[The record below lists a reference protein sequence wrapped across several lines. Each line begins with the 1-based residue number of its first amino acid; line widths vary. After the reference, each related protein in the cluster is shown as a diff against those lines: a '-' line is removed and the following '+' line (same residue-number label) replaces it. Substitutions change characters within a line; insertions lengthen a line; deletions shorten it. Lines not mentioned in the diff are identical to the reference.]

1 MNDIDK
7 ATNAKFQ
14 VEQKQRSEA
23 RERKE
28 TSGEWENRVIN
39 GNHHYF
45 NFINYRCILFSISNQ
60 LVIRG
65 STKIHCY
72 ID

>member
-14 VEQKQRSEA
+14 VEQKQRVEA

-28 TSGEWENRVIN
+28 NSGEWENRVSVVS
-39 GNHHYF
+39 YTLPD
-45 NFINYRCILFSISNQ
+45 LFLKSSCFTVFQISW
-60 LVIRG
+60 
-65 STKIHCY
+65 
-72 ID
+72 

>member
-14 VEQKQRSEA
+14 VEQKQRVEA

-28 TSGEWENRVIN
+28 NSGEWENRVSVVSD
-39 GNHHYF
+39 F
-45 NFINYRCILFSISNQ
+45 A
-60 LVIRG
+60 
-65 STKIHCY
+65 
-72 ID
+72 

>member
-14 VEQKQRSEA
+14 VEQKQRVEA

-28 TSGEWENRVIN
+28 NSGEWENRVSVVS
-39 GNHHYF
+39 YTLPD
-45 NFINYRCILFSISNQ
+45 LFLKASCFTVFQISW
-60 LVIRG
+60 
-65 STKIHCY
+65 
-72 ID
+72 

>member
-14 VEQKQRSEA
+14 VEQKQRVEA

-28 TSGEWENRVIN
+28 NSGEWENRVSVVS
-39 GNHHYF
+39 YTLPD
-45 NFINYRCILFSISNQ
+45 LFSQSSCFTVFQISW
-60 LVIRG
+60 
-65 STKIHCY
+65 
-72 ID
+72 